1 LAPNQDR
8 HDPRLKPIYG
18 ILETEKLDAVAF
30 VPGPNFQ
37 RLFAANFHLMERPLV
52 VIVPKR
58 GEPVAI
64 VPSLEMASFAK
75 LSFPGE
81 VYSWTDEAGYQDAF
95 AAAAAA
101 GDATGLSELAQKP
114 RIGLEA
120 QRMRVFEQMALQTAL
135 PTAEFVDAHAAI
147 SSIRLTKT
155 AQEIELLKKAIEISE
170 AALEATLQQVQI
182 GQTEKQI
189 EAILLNEL
197 FAHGAD
203 GLAFEPIVAAGDN
216 SAQPHATARADY
228 EIRSG
233 DALLFD
239 FGASW
244 QGYNADITRTF
255 FVGAV
260 SDHDRAFY
268 ETVLTA
274 NQRGREVSRAG
285 TTAHA
290 VDDSVQK
297 VLENSQFA
305 AFRVHK
311 TGHGLG
317 LDVHEAPQIMRGNHT
332 DLEPGMIFTVEPG
345 LYRPGECGVRI
356 EDDVVVTE
364 DGIDCLTSFSRDL
377 RIVG

>member
-1 LAPNQDR
+1 MAFSTSDT
-8 HDPRLKPIYG
+8 RLDPIYS
-18 ILETEKLDAVAF
+18 ILETEQLDAVAF

-37 RLFAANFHLMERPLV
+37 RLFAANFHLMERPLL
-52 VIVPKR
+52 VIIPKQ

-64 VPSLEMASFAK
+64 VPDLELASFEK
-75 LSFPGE
+75 LAFPGN
-81 VYSWTDEAGYQDAF
+81 VFGWKDEEGYQDAF
-95 AAAAAA
+95 QAAAASLPQ
-101 GDATGLSELAQKP
+101 LSKAPQ
-114 RIGLEA
+114 IGLEA
-120 QRMRVFEQMALQTAL
+120 QRMRVFEQMALQMAI
-135 PTAEFVDAHAAI
+135 PNARFVDAHAAI
-147 SSIRLTKT
+147 SSIRLVKS
-155 AQEIELLKKAIEISE
+155 QDEIEHLKRAIAISE
-170 AALEATLQQVQI
+170 AALEATLQQIEI

-203 GLAFEPIVAAGDN
+203 GLAFDPIVAAGDN
-216 SAQPHATARADY
+216 SAEPHATARPDY
-228 EIRSG
+228 KIKSG

-255 FVGAV
+255 FVGEV
-260 SDHDRAFY
+260 SEHDRAFY
-268 ETVLTA
+268 ETVLAA
-274 NQRGREVSRAG
+274 NERGREVSKAG
-285 TTAHA
+285 LSAHT
-290 VDDSVQK
+290 VDDAVQI

-317 LDVHEAPQIMRGNHT
+317 LDVHEAPQIMRGNHQE
-332 DLEPGMIFTVEPG
+332 LEAGMVYTVEPG

-364 DGIDCLTSFSRDL
+364 DGIQCLTTFSREL